1 MRMGKGERAV
11 TELISIV
18 DLVSG
23 LSKAAL
29 GAGLYAPEA
38 EGVTP
43 EGVTPPGMIL
53 GLVDEESAKGRV
65 AKVFGEIRERE
76 AGRLGRDSVPLFWRT
91 IAHRPLY
98 LEAAWNRSKIL
109 LTEGE
114 ITLKEKEIL
123 GYTVAANVGSHYFG
137 HEHATA
143 LRRMG
148 MDDPALVE
156 VLAVV
161 DYFEGLNRVSEG
173 MDIES
178 DIAPYRAYEK

>member
-38 EGVTP
+38 EGVTLP
-43 EGVTPPGMIL
+43 PPGMIL

-76 AGRLGRDSVPLFWRT
+76 AERLGRDSVPLFWRA

-109 LTEGE
+109 LAEGE
-114 ITLKEKEIL
+114 ISLKEKEIL

-156 VLAVV
+156 VLAVA

>member
-43 EGVTPPGMIL
+43 PGMIL
-53 GLVDEESAKGRV
+53 GLVEEGSAKGRV

-76 AGRLGRDSVPLFWRT
+76 AGRLGRESVPLFWRAV
-91 IAHRPLY
+91 AHRPLY

-114 ITLKEKEIL
+114 ISLKEKEIL
-123 GYTVAANVGSHYFG
+123 GYPVAANVGSHYFG
-137 HEHATA
+137 FEHATA
-143 LRRMG
+143 LRRLG